1 MSTKHS
7 KAAGEFLKNRDM
19 AAWHDETLWMVRAKR
34 DKMSREVP
42 RMYIGRKTP
51 KSIARL
57 SITSLKATR

>member
-34 DKMSREVP
+34 DKMSREFP
-42 RMYIGRKTP
+42 SGNNC
-51 KSIARL
+51 
-57 SITSLKATR
+57 ATRHAP